1 MPRILGKITGEHLK
15 LTFKKCTKLSSYK
28 HDFCV
33 LIIEFNGVTYKEE
46 MFSSKLI
53 FFFKTRFAKATVL

>member
-1 MPRILGKITGEHLK
+1 MPRILWKITGEHLK
-15 LTFKKCTKLSSYK
+15 LTLKKCTKLCSYK

-53 FFFKTRFAKATVL
+53 SF